1 MASALEQFVNSVRQL
16 SAQGQ
21 MTQLCELINKSG
33 ELLAKNLSHLDTV
46 LGALDVQEHSL
57 GVLAVLFVKFS
68 MPSVPDFE
76 TLFSQVQLFISTAN
90 GEHIRYATDTFAGLC
105 HQLTNALVER
115 KQPLRGIGV
124 LKQAIDKMQ
133 MNTNQLTSIHADLCQ
148 LCLLA
153 KCFKPALPYLDVDMM
168 DICKENGA
176 YDAKHFLCYYYY
188 GGMIYTGLKNFE
200 RALYF
205 YEQAITTP
213 AMAVSHIMLESYKK
227 YILVSLILLGKVQ
240 QWVSPLSN
248 AYHEL
253 AQVYS
258 TNNPSEL
265 RNLVNKHSETFTR
278 DNNMGLVK
286 QCLSSLYKKNIQR
299 LTKVRPVLPSMHHMA
314 SRVQLSGPQEQKI
327 CLTHEDGEIFAS
339 INQKDGMVSFHDN
352 PEKYNNPA
360 MLHNIDQEMLK
371 CIELDERLKAMD
383 QEITVNPQFVQKGSR
398 EDQACFTWTLRNYI
412 LF

>member
-76 TLFSQVQLFISTAN
+76 TLFSQVQLFISTCN

-115 KQPLRGIGV
+115 KQPLRGIGI

-240 QWVSPLSN
+240 QLPKYTSQIVGRFIKPLSN

-299 LTKVRPVLPSMHHMA
+299 LTKTFLTLSLQDMA
-314 SRVQLSGPQEQKI
+314 SRVQLSGPQE
-327 CLTHEDGEIFAS
+327 A
-339 INQKDGMVSFHDN
+339 
-352 PEKYNNPA
+352 EKYVLHMFQQPSRPA
-360 MLHNIDQEMLK
+360 TDQTNHHPPHQL
-371 CIELDERLKAMD
+371 
-383 QEITVNPQFVQKGSR
+383 S
-398 EDQACFTWTLRNYI
+398 I
-412 LF
+412 L

>member
-1 MASALEQFVNSVRQL
+1 MASALEQFVNNVRQL

-46 LGALDVQEHSL
+46 LGALDIQEHSL

-68 MPSVPDFE
+68 MPNIPDFE
-76 TLFSQVQLFISTAN
+76 TLFSQVQLFISTCN

-115 KQPLRGIGV
+115 KQPLRGVVV

-133 MNTNQLTSIHADLCQ
+133 MNTNQLTSVHADLCQ

-153 KCFKPALPYLDVDMM
+153 KCFKPALPFLELDMM

-213 AMAVSHIMLESYKK
+213 AMAVSHIMLEAYKK
-227 YILVSLILLGKVQ
+227 YILVSLILHGKVQ
-240 QWVSPLSN
+240 PLPKYTSQIVGRFIKVRIN
-248 AYHEL
+248 H
-253 AQVYS
+253 VYGMNCITALLFRYS
-258 TNNPSEL
+258 CNIYICRHLPDFQL
-265 RNLVNKHSETFTR
+265 IL
-278 DNNMGLVK
+278 L
-286 QCLSSLYKKNIQR
+286 LSSTRNI
-299 LTKVRPVLPSMHHMA
+299 LFHFHHALPHA
-314 SRVQLSGPQEQKI
+314 SVQI
-327 CLTHEDGEIFAS
+327 EDGEIYAS
-339 INQKDGMVSFHDN
+339 INQKDGMVCFHDN

-360 MLHNIDQEMLK
+360 MLHKIDQEMLK
-371 CIELDERLKAMD
+371 CIELDEKLKSMD
-383 QEITVNPQFVQKGSR
+383 QEITVNPQFVQKSMGSQ
-398 EDQACFTWTLRNYI
+398 EDDVGSKTSSYS
-412 LF
+412 

>member
-68 MPSVPDFE
+68 MPSIPDFE
-76 TLFSQVQLFISTAN
+76 TLFSQVQLFISTCN

-115 KQPLRGIGV
+115 K
-124 LKQAIDKMQ
+124 
-133 MNTNQLTSIHADLCQ
+133 Q

-240 QWVSPLSN
+240 QLPKYTSQIVGRFIKPLSN

-258 TNNPSEL
+258 TNKPSEL

-299 LTKVRPVLPSMHHMA
+299 LTKTFLTLSLQDMA
-314 SRVQLSGPQEQKI
+314 SRVQLSGPQEAEKYVLHMI
-327 CLTHEDGEIFAS
+327 EDGEIFAS
-339 INQKDGMVSFHDN
+339 INQKDGMVCFHDN

-383 QEITVNPQFVQKGSR
+383 QEITVNPQFVQKSMGSQ
-398 EDQACFTWTLRNYI
+398 EDDSGTKPSSYS
-412 LF
+412 